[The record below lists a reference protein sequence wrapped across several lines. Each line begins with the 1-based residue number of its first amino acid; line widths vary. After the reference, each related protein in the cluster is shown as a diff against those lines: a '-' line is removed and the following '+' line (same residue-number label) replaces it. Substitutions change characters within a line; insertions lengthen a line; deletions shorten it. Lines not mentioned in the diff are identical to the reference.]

1 MSIEFLSI
9 LVLFVSFAVLL
20 FLKVPVAYA
29 IGISTVCSLL
39 LSLEKLPGLTT
50 IAQRMTS
57 GLDSFALL
65 AIPFFVLAGE
75 IMKRG
80 GIANRLIKFAN
91 SLVASLPGGLAYVNV
106 LASMLFGAISG
117 SAIAATSA
125 IGSVMTDKMEEEGY
139 PREFSAS
146 VNITSSTTGLLIPP
160 SNILIVYALASGG
173 AASVAALFVAG
184 YIPGI
189 LLGFAL
195 MGYIAFV
202 AVTKKFKRG
211 KRAKFSEIWS
221 NFRRAFF
228 SLLLLIVVVGGI
240 VAGIF
245 TATEASAIAVLYA
258 TVLSLVYGD
267 ISFRDFPDILLS
279 AARTTAVV
287 MFLISTSMAMSWLF
301 SFQGIPQ
308 MISQF
313 LLEQFSDKFVIFL
326 IINLILLVI
335 GTFMDITPA
344 VLIFTPI
351 FLPVVVDLGMD
362 PVHFGIVMVLNLCIG
377 LCTPPVGTILFVG
390 SGVAKVSVSKVIK
403 PLLAFI
409 AIMIA
414 VLLLVLYIPGISLYL
429 PSLFDL

>member
-1 MSIEFLSI
+1 MSVEVLSI
-9 LVLFVSFAVLL
+9 LVLFLSFVILL

-29 IGISTVCSLL
+29 IGVSTLCSLL
-39 LSLEKLPGLTT
+39 LNLEHLPGITT

-80 GIANRLIKFAN
+80 GIANRLIQFAN

-184 YIPGI
+184 YLPGI
-189 LLGFAL
+189 LVGVTL

-202 AVTKKFKRG
+202 AINKNFKRG
-211 KRAKFSEIWS
+211 KRASLSEIWTY
-221 NFRRAFF
+221 FRRAFF
-228 SLLLLIVVVGGI
+228 SLLMLVVVVGGI
-240 VAGIF
+240 VAGLF

-258 TVLSLVYGD
+258 TVLSLIYGD
-267 ISFRDFPDILLS
+267 IAIGDFPDILLS
-279 AARTTAVV
+279 AAKTTAVV

-308 MISQF
+308 LISGF
-313 LLEQFSDKFVIFL
+313 LLEQFSDRVVIFL
-326 IINLILLVI
+326 IINVVLLLI

-351 FLPVVVDLGMD
+351 FLPVVMDLGMD

-409 AIMIA
+409 GIM
-414 VLLLVLYIPGISLYL
+414 LLVLLVVIYVPEISLFL
-429 PSLFDL
+429 PSLFGL